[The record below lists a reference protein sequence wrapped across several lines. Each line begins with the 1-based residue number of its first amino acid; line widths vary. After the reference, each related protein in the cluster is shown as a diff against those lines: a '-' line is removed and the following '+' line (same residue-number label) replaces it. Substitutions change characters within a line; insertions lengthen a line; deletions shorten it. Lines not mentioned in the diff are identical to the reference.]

1 MKTKPLGLGRPEVKP
16 VEQTLEDDRSP
27 IGYLK
32 SQPAMKQEAQSF
44 GLSSPHFCQYLDE
57 VKRALLVRKS
67 QVEQEW
73 DPFIASWLAYAFVH
87 GQDLHSSLFQELF
100 QRLDKWSQGEDVWQ
114 WKRNIG
120 PLFFVIWLRKRQNLP
135 ISEIHVHKAIQM
147 LQTLN
152 PDNKFSPL
160 RSPDQVFLIAL
171 GVSAIDQVEAKEY
184 LHSFIPLQ
192 VKGTLARRIIFCAAL
207 KEIGIEHPL
216 SLSETKDIADI
227 IALLWWAGRENIPD
241 KSRYWTQFAKNINE
255 ISLYRDDKFTTKRI
269 LSDFELA
276 LLFEALAR
284 EHAI

>member
-16 VEQTLEDDRSP
+16 VEQTLVNDRSP
-27 IGYLK
+27 MGYLK

-44 GLSSPHFCQYLDE
+44 GLSSPHFCQYRDE

-73 DPFIASWLAYAFVH
+73 DPFIASWLAYGFVH
-87 GQDLHSSLFQELF
+87 DPNTQSLPFKELF
-100 QRLDKWSQGEDVWQ
+100 QHLDKWSQEEDAWK

-120 PLFFVIWLRKRQNLP
+120 PLFFVIWLRKQQNLP

-171 GVSAIDQVEAKEY
+171 GVSAIDQVETKAY
-184 LHSFIPLQ
+184 LRSFIPSQ
-192 VKGTLARRIIFCAAL
+192 IKGTLARRIMFCAAL
-207 KEIGIEHPL
+207 KEIGGEYPL
-216 SLSETKDIADI
+216 FLSEPKDIADI
-227 IALLWWAGRENIPD
+227 IALLWWSERENITE